1 MERKASHNL
10 FEVYLRLRPPPT
22 RHGDGDRILDVEPAE
37 DGSHPK
43 HIVLNPPTDR
53 RRAIEKFAF
62 TQVFEEDA
70 TQLDVFH
77 CTEIVPFVEGVLA
90 PEGGEGTD
98 AVVATLGVTGSGKT
112 HTILGSKTQR
122 GLTQLTMDVLF
133 RSIGENILDPNAAF
147 TAQDSLQ
154 AIDGAESSLTTASHF
169 FDPPFRD
176 SVASRA
182 PSRAGTPMLVR
193 QTPKPSYVN
202 IPASKLVANLPG
214 AFPADCATSPKS
226 DRSSERGRRPLE
238 SLPASPSALNCPKT
252 PKRGLR
258 HFMSL
263 TSSAR
268 VKNVTKDDVKP
279 DGVMSPPPRRITVR
293 PSALPQLPDVSNI
306 DISCDPSAEYVV
318 IISMYEVHNDRIYD
332 LLTPAVKSGTTK
344 EVRRRPLLFK
354 STEQSPDRK
363 VVAGL
368 RKVICSSYNE
378 ALTVIETGL
387 QERRVTGTG
396 SNSVSSRSHGFFV
409 FEVKKRTRSRRPGP
423 WEGNRFTI
431 VDLAGSERA
440 REAKTAGA
448 TLAEAGKIN
457 ESLMYLGQC
466 LQTQSEAASSSKPN
480 IVPFRQCKL
489 TELLFSNS
497 FPSSSASHSQAP
509 RRNPQRGVMIVTADP
524 RGDFNATSQILRYS
538 ALAREVTVPRVPS
551 ITTTILA
558 QPPQMAQNRSVSPTH
573 PHPRPFM
580 PAGGG
585 SYRNFSPPM
594 SSDERATMEIAALE
608 IARLSEEADQLREEV
623 DRQSEARVAAEAHLL
638 TIEDRMLDLE
648 AAIREECAMEFE
660 QRLALEMA
668 RWKNSMA
675 IEQERTEE
683 HWDRK
688 VEVLERG
695 LASDE
700 DCDKENVLIEDLEEE
715 VDRLRRE
722 NGILKRELASRSP
735 TKRKPLEEREDFAP
749 SSKSSRGDSMANLGR
764 KLERMRVS
772 GEKAR
777 PVPVNGNGSP
787 KKMRKLGTK
796 KWEHEDDELA

>member
-182 PSRAGTPMLVR
+182 PSRAGTPML
-193 QTPKPSYVN
+193 
-202 IPASKLVANLPG
+202 
-214 AFPADCATSPKS
+214 
-226 DRSSERGRRPLE
+226 
-238 SLPASPSALNCPKT
+238 
-252 PKRGLR
+252 
-258 HFMSL
+258 
-263 TSSAR
+263 
-268 VKNVTKDDVKP
+268 P

-332 LLTPAVKSGTTK
+332 LLTPAVKSGATK

-354 STEQSPDRK
+354 STELSPDRK

-423 WEGNRFTI
+423 WEGNKFTI

-497 FPSSSASHSQAP
+497 FPSSSTSHSQAP

-638 TIEDRMLDLE
+638 TMEDRMLDLE

-749 SSKSSRGDSMANLGR
+749 SSKSSRGDSMTNLGR

-777 PVPVNGNGSP
+777 PVPVNGNSSP
-787 KKMRKLGTK
+787 KKMRKLGAK
-796 KWEHEDDELA
+796 KWEHEEDELS